1 MATITKATVG
11 SNVLQTFLNKTVLE
25 NFEPNLQLYK
35 MGKKATVPGGYN
47 VLSWAK
53 ASKLTLTAGQ
63 ISLTEGVTPT
73 STAFSYSVVTASPT
87 QYGMYIEVSDRL
99 LNVDPLNVLGDA
111 AKEIGANMARVIDQV
126 IQTELATGT
135 NVIYA
140 GGATQRTGVSA
151 TMVTTASEIRKA
163 QVKLRSLNA
172 PEIGMGYVGLAH
184 PFVIGDLQGETATGG
199 FLDSSKYA
207 RPEQIF
213 KGEIGMLYGVRI
225 VSSSNVQTFASTTT
239 VYPTYVLGDGAYGV
253 ADFSSLET
261 IYTPK
266 GADKSDPLAQRATV
280 GAKVD
285 FVPKLLQNDA
295 LVRIESSA
303 TSV

>member
-1 MATITKATVG
+1 MSITTKANIGTG
-11 SNVLQTFLNKTVLE
+11 VLQTYLNKTVLE
-25 NFEPNLQLYK
+25 NFEPNLQFYK

-47 VLSWAK
+47 VLSWAR
-53 ASKLTLTAGQ
+53 AIKLTLTAGQ
-63 ISLTEGVTPT
+63 VALDEGVTPT
-73 STAFSYSVVTASPT
+73 STGFTYSVITASPT
-87 QYGMYIEVSDRL
+87 QYGMYVEVSDRL

-111 AKEIGANMARVIDQV
+111 AKQIGANMARVIDAV

-135 NVIYA
+135 NVLYA
-140 GGATQRTGVSA
+140 STATQRTGVSS
-151 TMVTTASEIRKA
+151 TMVITANDIRKA
-163 QVKLRSLNA
+163 QIKLKSKDA
-172 PEIGMGYVGLAH
+172 PEFGMGYAAIAH
-184 PFVIGDLQGETATGG
+184 PFVIGDLQAETATGSWI
-199 FLDSSKYA
+199 DSSKYA

-225 VSSSNVQTFASTTT
+225 VSSSNIQTFASTTT
-239 VYPTYVLGDGAYGV
+239 VYPTFVMGDGAYGV
-253 ADFSSLET
+253 ADFASLET

-295 LVRIESSA
+295 LVRIESAA

>member
-1 MATITKATVG
+1 
-11 SNVLQTFLNKTVLE
+11 
-25 NFEPNLQLYK
+25 
-35 MGKKATVPGGYN
+35 
-47 VLSWAK
+47 
-53 ASKLTLTAGQ
+53 
-63 ISLTEGVTPT
+63 
-73 STAFSYSVVTASPT
+73 
-87 QYGMYIEVSDRL
+87 MYIEVSDRL

-111 AKEIGANMARVIDQV
+111 AKEIGANMARVIDAV

-135 NVIYA
+135 RVLYA
-140 GGATQRTGVSA
+140 GGATQRTGVTA
-151 TMVTTASEIRKA
+151 TMVCTASDIRKA
-163 QVKLRSLNA
+163 QVKLKSLDA
-172 PEIGMGYVGLAH
+172 PELGMGYVAIAH

-199 FLDSSKYA
+199 FIDSSKYA

-225 VSSSNVQTFASTTT
+225 VSSSNIQTFASNAT
-239 VYPTYVLGDGAYGV
+239 VYPTYVMGDGAYGV
-253 ADFSSLET
+253 ADFASLET

-295 LVRIESSA
+295 LVRIESA
-303 TSV
+303 AVAV